1 MLFFV
6 PLLDLYT
13 AKIKMAPIFATIGI
27 TPQIV
32 DDERLIA
39 LRSSIGSVTLDGTFN
54 ESSQTSKTP
63 RMPIDIER
71 LVGLLEPWQSWA
83 FEEQVRKP
91 SLFFLRP
98 FKKIS
103 DPNVLSQSFLFY
115 RLIFKNGLNP

>member
-98 FKKIS
+98 FEKIS

>member
-1 MLFFV
+1 
-6 PLLDLYT
+6 
-13 AKIKMAPIFATIGI
+13 MAPIFATIGI

>member
-39 LRSSIGSVTLDGTFN
+39 LRSSIGSVSLDGTFN

>member
-1 MLFFV
+1 
-6 PLLDLYT
+6 
-13 AKIKMAPIFATIGI
+13 MAPIFATIGI

-39 LRSSIGSVTLDGTFN
+39 LRSSIGSVSLDGTFN

-91 SLFFLRP
+91 SLIFFFIL
-98 FKKIS
+98 FKKVS